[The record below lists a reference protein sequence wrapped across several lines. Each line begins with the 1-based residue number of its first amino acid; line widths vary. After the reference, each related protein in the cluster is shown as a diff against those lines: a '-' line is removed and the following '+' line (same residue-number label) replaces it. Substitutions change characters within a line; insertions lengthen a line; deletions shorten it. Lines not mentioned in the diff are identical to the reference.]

1 MPYVPLA
8 DRVSRLRPTAVNR
21 VLQEVR
27 QLQAEGRPLVSLMR
41 GQPDT
46 RTPAHIVEAARKALR
61 DGRTGYPDNQGEPAL
76 RMAVAAKLKREQG
89 LTYNPDHEVLITDGA
104 TLGVCAALGA
114 LMDSRRT
121 VLLPD
126 PIYDAYEA
134 PIALWDSEPTHVPAT
149 LRDGRFIIGSQD
161 LEDRWTTSADVL
173 LLNTPWN
180 PVGTVLNR
188 EELQD
193 IMGFAEKHDY
203 TVISDEI
210 YESLV
215 YDGIR
220 HVSPASVSAGARER
234 TIVINSLSKTYAM
247 TGWRVGYCAGPEE
260 IIRAML
266 LILQQSS
273 RGPATFVQDAAA
285 CALTSDQECTRQMA
299 AEYQGRRDRVVERLR
314 DIPGVEPLVP
324 QGGLFVMVD
333 VRGLMRK
340 SDAVRRSLL
349 REAGVV
355 VIDGAAYGQMGEGF
369 LRVSFAAGG
378 ETLERGLDRLREGLL
393 RLAAEAPPEDEVPTG
408 PLD

>member
-1 MPYVPLA
+1 MPYVPFA
-8 DRVSRLRPTAVNR
+8 ERVSQLRPTAVNR

-27 QLQAEGRPLVSLMR
+27 RLQAEGRSLVSLMR

-46 RTPAHIVEAARKALR
+46 STPAHIVEAARKALR
-61 DGRTGYPDNQGEPAL
+61 DGRTGYPDNQGEPPL
-76 RMAVAAKLKREQG
+76 RLAVAAKLKREQG
-89 LTYNPDHEVLITDGA
+89 LTYNPDREILITDGA

-114 LMDSRRT
+114 LVNGRRT

-134 PIALWDSEPTHVPAT
+134 PIALWDSKPTAVPAS
-149 LRDGRFIIGSQD
+149 LRDGRFIVGGQD
-161 LEDRWTTSADVL
+161 FEAAWATNTDVI

-180 PVGTVLNR
+180 PVGTVLTR

-193 IMGFAEKHDY
+193 IMGFAEKDDHL
-203 TVISDEI
+203 VISDEI

-215 YDGIR
+215 YDGNR
-220 HVSPASVSAGARER
+220 HVSPASVSADARER

-266 LILQQSS
+266 LVLQQSS

-299 AEYQGRRDRVVERLR
+299 AEYQVRRDRVVERLR
-314 DIPGVEPLVP
+314 NIPGVEPLVP
-324 QGGLFVMVD
+324 EGGLFVMVD
-333 VRGLMRK
+333 VRGLKRK
-340 SDAVRRSLL
+340 SDSVRRSLL
-349 REAGVV
+349 HDAGVV
-355 VIDGAAYGQMGEGF
+355 VIDGAAYGRMGEGF

-378 ETLERGLDRLREGLL
+378 ETLERGLDRLRDGLL
-393 RLAAEAPPEDEVPTG
+393 RLASEGPIEDETPN
-408 PLD
+408 DCMK